1 LREALVR
8 SERREFWRRWVKLEV
23 RLVGWG
29 GRREF
34 EWVVGWMN
42 EMLFG
47 SCWEMVKLLVV
58 SRKLR
63 LLRLIDY
70 SRQFK

>member
-8 SERREFWRRWVKLEV
+8 SERREFWRSWVKLEV
-23 RLVGWG
+23 RLGCD

-34 EWVVGWMN
+34 EWVAGCVK
-42 EMLFG
+42 EILFG
-47 SCWEMVKLLVV
+47 SCWETVKLLVV

-70 SRQFK
+70 SRQFR